1 MVGGV
6 VGVITFTLSVVLAL
20 LSEELCVTLAV
31 VLRLQQAGQ
40 HQITVGV
47 ALVTG
52 EEADLRTGR
61 GEERGDRGQER
72 GEET

>member
-1 MVGGV
+1 MGV
-6 VGVITFTLSVVLAL
+6 TTFTLSVVLAL

-61 GEERGDRGQER
+61 ERRER
-72 GEET
+72 RQGTLDCVLLTSNK